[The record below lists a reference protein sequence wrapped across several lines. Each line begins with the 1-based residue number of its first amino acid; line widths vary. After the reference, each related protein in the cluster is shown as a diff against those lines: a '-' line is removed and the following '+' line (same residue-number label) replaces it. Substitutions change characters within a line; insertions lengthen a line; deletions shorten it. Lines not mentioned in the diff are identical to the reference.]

1 MSVHSSAD
9 KRHVQSLV
17 RRMRNSRV
25 KSQVHTSGRKFLE
38 AIKAK
43 DQATAAECL
52 KNLQAEIDAAKSKGV
67 VKANAASRKKSRMY
81 KLFNKTFTAK
91 AE

>member
-17 RRMRNSRV
+17 RRMRNRRV

-67 VKANAASRKKSRMY
+67 AKANAVSRKKSRMS
-81 KLFNKTFTAK
+81 KLFNKTFAK